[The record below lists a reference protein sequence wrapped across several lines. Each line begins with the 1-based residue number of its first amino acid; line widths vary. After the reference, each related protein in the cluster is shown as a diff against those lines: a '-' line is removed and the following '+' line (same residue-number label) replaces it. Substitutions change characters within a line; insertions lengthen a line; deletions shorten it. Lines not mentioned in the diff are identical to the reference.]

1 MAIVVPPVR
10 PLDHLAGGGGLADRR
25 PVHRRGIARRGDAKT
40 NSRCHDG
47 SDHDCTHVTLLGC
60 REALA
65 GRPDVLALGD
75 R

>member
-65 GRPDVLALGD
+65 GRPDVLTLGD